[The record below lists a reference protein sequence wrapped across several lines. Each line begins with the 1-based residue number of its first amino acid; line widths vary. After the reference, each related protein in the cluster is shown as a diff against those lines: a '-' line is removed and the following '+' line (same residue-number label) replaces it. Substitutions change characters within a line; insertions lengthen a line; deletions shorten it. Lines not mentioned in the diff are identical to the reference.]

1 MFTAFV
7 IYVIVGLLCSITL
20 TVRELDKGNDI
31 SLSVLSF
38 ILLFGTILWPIALVL
53 EFGDVVVFKG
63 KK

>member
-7 IYVIVGLLCSITL
+7 IYTIVGLLCSLAL
-20 TVRELDKGNDI
+20 TIRELDRGNDI

-38 ILLFGTILWPIALVL
+38 VFLTVTILWPIALVL
-53 EFGDVVVFKG
+53 EFGDVIVFKG